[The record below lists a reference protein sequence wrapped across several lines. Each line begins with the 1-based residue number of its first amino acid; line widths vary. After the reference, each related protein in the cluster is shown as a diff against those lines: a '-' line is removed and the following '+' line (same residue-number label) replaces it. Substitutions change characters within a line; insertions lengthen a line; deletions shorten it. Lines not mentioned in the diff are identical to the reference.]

1 MTGKWPIQIR
11 YARELRKNLTQE
23 EKILWHYLRN
33 RKLSGYKFL
42 RQQPIMICGAGDI
55 KQFYIADFYCAEKK
69 LVLEVDGLIH
79 TLQIDYDEA
88 RDIIMQEMKLTVLR
102 VTNMEVNT
110 NVFDVLKKIKM
121 YL

>member
-1 MTGKWPIQIR
+1 M
-11 YARELRKNLTQE
+11 
-23 EKILWHYLRN
+23 
-33 RKLSGYKFL
+33 
-42 RQQPIMICGAGDI
+42 
-55 KQFYIADFYCAEKK
+55 
-69 LVLEVDGLIH
+69 LEVDGLIH

-110 NVFDVLKKIKM
+110 NVFEVLKKIKM